1 MKLKIILGIGIEN
14 KSLVGNKNLHE
25 ELGLLQ
31 AECLFMM
38 GSLEKSL
45 RYWHKAA
52 KLRPNQEEVTFC

>member
-1 MKLKIILGIGIEN
+1 M
-14 KSLVGNKNLHE
+14 
-25 ELGLLQ
+25 Q

-52 KLRPNQEEVTFC
+52 KLRPNQEEVFTVTFFHARWQEIWFNLTRQ

>member
-1 MKLKIILGIGIEN
+1 M
-14 KSLVGNKNLHE
+14 
-25 ELGLLQ
+25 Q

-52 KLRPNQEEVTFC
+52 KLRPNQEEVFTVTFSTLDGSEFGVF